1 MVWTTWS
8 AGLGAGGETEA
19 AEGLQVGAMGV
30 PLTQARGDLCLPIV
44 CPCTQESL

>member
-8 AGLGAGGETEA
+8 GWVGAGGEAEA

-30 PLTQARGDLCLPIV
+30 PLIQTCEGQCLPIV